1 MYIFMYGAPRPPSDL
16 PIFLLS
22 AQVRSSAWTCRLEL
36 GFRVRVQSLERLKIN
51 YHIVRTWR
59 IVSMHIEVSAS

>member
-36 GFRVRVQSLERLKIN
+36 GFRVRV
-51 YHIVRTWR
+51 
-59 IVSMHIEVSAS
+59 